1 MTASCGLRQGSYD
14 KEAWLE
20 AGIDSKPRLNVRT
33 LLANILLV
41 QQCWNVYHPMLDQHF
56 IVFLEVMFVLD
67 QTFVERATNIAIQ
80 QLLARGVSQQ

>member
-1 MTASCGLRQGSYD
+1 
-14 KEAWLE
+14 
-20 AGIDSKPRLNVRT
+20 
-33 LLANILLV
+33 
-41 QQCWNVYHPMLDQHF
+41 MLDQHF